1 MRNAGR
7 LIDILDRM
15 ESGPVM
21 DEKEFDMNVVAKR
34 TAELVKEYEIRF
46 DGENIVNTD
55 DAMADRCF
63 QAGLQLAVDAG
74 VYCTSNNR
82 RLLWSRDEILD
93 TIKWAPSTLVVG
105 AGRDAHRVHRR
116 FPEDT
121 KPPTIIGGPIG
132 QTLPEDLFLPIMQ
145 SYVQE
150 PIVDN
155 IVTGTLATVYGR
167 DPRTKS
173 PWEILVGWHEA
184 ELMLTAARRAGREG
198 IGIGCVENASSD
210 IPELSASSYGGFRQT
225 DWHIIALIGELKVNY
240 ELLNKLT
247 HTVRTDAIVQ
257 SFYNPI
263 FGGLAGGAEGTAII
277 IVAGMI
283 LMQMT
288 YMTTMHSQCPTHP
301 FFMSNTTPEI
311 LWTIGMSCQ
320 ALSRNT
326 PFILDVLTSPKGGPC
341 TKTLL
346 YEATAVAATATA
358 SGAARLMGV
367 RSTVGKF
374 QGHATGLEARY
385 NGEVGL
391 ATAGMNRE
399 QANEIVQQ
407 VVPKYVDLLDTEP
420 KGKRFDEAYDMHTL
434 RPTPEWDTIYHE
446 VKEEVAAFGMPFG

>member
-7 LIDILDRM
+7 LMDILDRM
-15 ESGPVM
+15 ETGPVM
-21 DEKEFDMNVVAKR
+21 DEKEFDMNVVATR
-34 TAELVKEYEIRF
+34 TRELVDEYELRF
-46 DGENIVNTD
+46 DGENLVNTD
-55 DAMADRCF
+55 DDVADRCF
-63 QAGLQLAVDAG
+63 QAGLRLAVDAG

-82 RLLWSRDEILD
+82 RIMWARDEILEA
-93 TIKWAPSTLVVG
+93 IKWAPTSLVVG
-105 AGRDAHRVHRR
+105 AGRDAHRVRR
-116 FPEDT
+116 RNPEDT
-121 KPPTIIGGPIG
+121 NRPTIVGGPIG
-132 QTLPEDLFLPIMQ
+132 QTLPEHLFLPIMQ

-225 DWHIIALIGELKVNY
+225 DWHIIALIGELKVNF

-263 FGGLAGGAEGTAII
+263 YGGLAGGAEGTAII
-277 IVAGMI
+277 TVAGMI
-283 LMQMT
+283 LMQMV

-301 FFMSNTTPEI
+301 FVMSNTTPEI
-311 LWTIGMSCQ
+311 LWTIGLSCQ
-320 ALSRNT
+320 ALTRNT
-326 PFILDVLTSPKGGPC
+326 PFILDVLTSPVGGPC
-341 TKTLL
+341 TKTVL
-346 YEATAVAATATA
+346 YEATAVATTATA

-367 RSTVGKF
+367 RSAVGKF
-374 QGHATGLEARY
+374 KGHASGLEARY

-391 ATAGMNRE
+391 AAAGMSRQ
-399 QANEIVQQ
+399 QANEIVKQ
-407 VVPKYVDLLDTEP
+407 VVPRYQNVLDTEP

-434 RPTPEWDTIYHE
+434 RPTAEWTRIYSE
-446 VKEEVAAFGMPFG
+446 VKEEISGLGMPFG